1 MPMVFVPVGTEN
13 RRVGSRDM
21 VMMIQGQVDQQQ
33 EGGNIICSDGP
44 RDCFQFISSSSSL
57 LAAVLC
63 VLSMRL
69 DSLLASS
76 SSLLGAAVG
85 WTSWSDSLC
94 VSLSGRWNPPEHL
107 LCTPLC
113 SGYHHSIQMGLV
125 ICFVVNHGH
134 VVAP

>member
-57 LAAVLC
+57 LADVLC

-69 DSLLASS
+69 EAGTIWAGLIGQIPCAYHCQGGGTLLSIFY
-76 SSLLGAAVG
+76 V
-85 WTSWSDSLC
+85 
-94 VSLSGRWNPPEHL
+94 
-107 LCTPLC
+107 
-113 SGYHHSIQMGLV
+113 HHSAQDTTTPYRG
-125 ICFVVNHGH
+125 GW
-134 VVAP
+134 